1 MTIVK
6 FRNVSMYHI
15 RCDKSILTTEDVAAF
30 RLTLAELLE
39 ENGVIIWENQGA
51 FRLIFSS
58 VIRNCEICHE
68 VAEKIRALY
77 PRVNVAGALR
87 NITWEQGVP
96 IPKAIVEN
104 LLHKETDDLSDT
116 DSTTDAAGKDDPV

>member
-39 ENGVIIWENQGA
+39 EDGVIIWENQGA

-58 VIRNCEICHE
+58 VIRNCEICYE
-68 VAEKIRALY
+68 VAEKIGVLY
-77 PRVNVAGALR
+77 PRAKAAGALR
-87 NITWEQGVP
+87 RITWEQGVP
-96 IPKAIVEN
+96 ISKVIIEN
-104 LLHKETDDLSDT
+104 LLHEETDDLGDT
-116 DSTTDAAGKDDPV
+116 DSTADTTSEDDPV